1 MNIRVPRP
9 NISAQSI
16 VNNKR
21 KTTANGR
28 MIVREGDRGND
39 LRYLMN
45 QDQQKQ
51 P

>member
-1 MNIRVPRP
+1 MRVPRP

-21 KTTANGR
+21 KTSVNGR
-28 MIVREGDRGND
+28 MIVREGSRGDN
-39 LRYLMN
+39 LRYLQN